1 MTHSSDTPAEMV
13 VKPAKGPKRIRL
25 SAVWLVPLI
34 ALIGALY
41 FAVSAVRGQDVEVR
55 IDFNQANGI
64 VAGKTLIKYRDVEV
78 GHVEKVEF
86 SDDLNSVHVY
96 SKIRRDLA
104 PYLDADAQFWVVSA
118 EVSARGISGLD
129 TVLSGAYIAG
139 SWNNV
144 KGTAQKEFVGL
155 SDAPP
160 ARSDGNGTLIT
171 LRAQNSG
178 SVTVGAPVLLRGI
191 GVGKVETMAL
201 SDAGDSVLF
210 DTYVNAPYDDFIT
223 TGTRFWNASGIDVSL
238 NSGGVNLNV
247 DSLASIIQGGI
258 VFDTLFSGGSVIKNG
273 EVFDLYQNEEE
284 ARNSLFDDSLE
295 SLVYLSSEFD
305 GNLRGLR
312 VGADVSYKGLK
323 VGEVTE
329 MSARVV
335 KDDEGADVVKLV
347 ANFAVQPN
355 RLGVNPDQK
364 EQQTL
369 SFLNELVKRGLRAQL
384 SSSGIL
390 ASNLFIDLVEEAE
403 AAPAQIDLFATPY
416 PSFPTIPAEPD
427 TLASA
432 AEGVLSR
439 VSKLPFEELLNQA
452 IETLAGIKALT
463 NNEKIQEIPES
474 VVNILDGVEAF
485 VASDAMQKIP
495 DDLSGAITDLREI
508 LSNLEESEA
517 INNLTAVLQSAND
530 AAEDISVASKQLPA
544 LVENIDALVVKLG
557 DLPMQEVAGSAN
569 DLIKTID
576 QFVQTE
582 GVQTLPD
589 SLSKTLVELRSIL
602 QQVQDGGAVE
612 NLNAVLASANETA
625 QKFGAA
631 SEGLPQL
638 VDDIDALVKKA
649 NELPL
654 SELATSADSLLQ
666 SADAILATEGMQAL
680 PESLAAAL
688 DQVRAV
694 LSELQDGGAV
704 TNLNN
709 TLASAENAAN
719 EVALAAQSLP
729 DLVQRLD
736 RLANQAEATLAAY
749 DGNSPIN
756 REATLAVRA
765 FRKAA
770 EDASSLAK
778 TIERKPNS
786 LLIGR

>member
-1 MTHSSDTPAEMV
+1 MV
-13 VKPAKGPKRIRL
+13 VKSPKGPKRIRI
-25 SAVWLVPLI
+25 STVWLVPII

-41 FAVSAVRGQDVEVR
+41 FAVEAVRGQDVEVR
-55 IDFNQANGI
+55 IDFKQADGI
-64 VAGKTLIKYRDVEV
+64 VAGKTLIKYRDVEI
-78 GHVEKVEF
+78 GHVDKVEF
-86 SDDLNSVHVY
+86 SEDLNSVHVY
-96 SKIRRDLA
+96 SKIRRDMA
-104 PYLDADAQFWVVSA
+104 EYLDDDAQFWVVSA

-129 TVLSGAYIAG
+129 TVLSGSYITG
-139 SWNNV
+139 SWDNV
-144 KGTAQKEFVGL
+144 KGTAKRDFVGL
-155 SDAPP
+155 DVAPP

-191 GVGKVETMAL
+191 GVGKVETMTL
-201 SDAGDSVLF
+201 SEAGESVLF
-210 DTYVNAPYDDFIT
+210 DTYINAPYDDFIT
-223 TGTRFWNASGIDVSL
+223 TGTRFWNSSGIDVSL

-247 DSLASIIQGGI
+247 ESLASLIQGGI
-258 VFDTLFSGGSVIKNG
+258 VFDTLFSGGALINDG
-273 EVFDLYQNEEE
+273 QIFDLYHNEEE
-284 ARNSLFDDSLE
+284 ARHSLFDDSLD

-329 MSARVV
+329 MTARVV
-335 KDDEGADVVKLV
+335 KDDDGKEAVKLV
-347 ANFAVQPN
+347 ANFSVQPN
-355 RLGVNPDQK
+355 RLGLNPEEE
-364 EQQTL
+364 EQQIL

-390 ASNLFIDLVEEAE
+390 ASTLFIDLVEHDEAP
-403 AAPAQIDLFATPY
+403 PAQIDLFATPY
-416 PSFPTIPAEPD
+416 PSFPSIPAEPD

-439 VSKLPFEELLNQA
+439 VSNLPFEELLNQA

-463 NNEKIQEIPES
+463 NNEKIQEIPAS

-485 VASDAMQKIP
+485 VASDALKKIP
-495 DDLSGAITDLREI
+495 DDLSGAITDLRQI
-508 LSNLEESEA
+508 LTTLEESEA
-517 INNLTAVLQSAND
+517 VNNLTAVLQSAND
-530 AAEDISVASKQLPA
+530 AAEEISIASKKLPV
-544 LVENIDALVVKLG
+544 LVDNIDALVVKLE
-557 DLPMQEVAGSAN
+557 DLPLQEVAGSAN

-589 SLSKTLVELRSIL
+589 SLSKTLTDLRGIL
-602 QQVQDGGAVE
+602 QEVQEGGAVE
-612 NLNAVLASANETA
+612 NLNAVLQSANETA
-625 QKFGAA
+625 KKFGDA

-638 VDDIDALVKKA
+638 MDDIDALVKKA
-649 NELPL
+649 NDLPL
-654 SELATSADSLLQ
+654 DELATSADSLLQ

-688 DQVRAV
+688 DQVRSV

-756 REATLAVRA
+756 REAMLAVRA
-765 FRKAA
+765 FRQAA
-770 EDASSLAK
+770 DNASSLAK
-778 TIERKPNS
+778 TIERNPNS